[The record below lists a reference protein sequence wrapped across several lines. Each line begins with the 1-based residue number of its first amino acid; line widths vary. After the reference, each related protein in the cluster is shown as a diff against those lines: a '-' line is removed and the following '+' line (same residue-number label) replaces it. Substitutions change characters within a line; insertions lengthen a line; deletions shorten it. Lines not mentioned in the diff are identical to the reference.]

1 MQVTFLKDKKTFM
14 VFYWKTAFGCNGIW
28 RQTEPRRHPENIALV
43 LRLQPFPSLEMI
55 LPIAS
60 RVTDTV
66 KMIKCYDL
74 LNIGVTNG
82 GKMFGVNLYAIIY
95 SGFDRAL
102 PLLTVKT
109 HATHLD
115 VTLLIDPLLFFE
127 QFSVIK

>member
-1 MQVTFLKDKKTFM
+1 MQATFLKDEKTFIM
-14 VFYWKTAFGCNGIW
+14 FYWKTIFGCNGIS
-28 RQTEPRRHPENIALV
+28 RQTEPRRHRENTALV

-60 RVTDTV
+60 GVADTV
-66 KMIKCYDL
+66 RMIKCYDL
-74 LNIGVTNG
+74 LNTGVTNV
-82 GKMFGVNLYAIIY
+82 GKMFGDNLYAIIY

-102 PLLTVKT
+102 PLPTVKT

-115 VTLLIDPLLFFE
+115 VTLLIDPLLLFQ